1 MSQMKEL
8 YNKVAKDAVMQQ
20 KFSKILAESEEVS
33 KEATTEKLVTFAKD
47 AGYAVSMNE
56 IQEFFSNQQEK
67 PAGELDDA
75 ELDLVAGG
83 KIEIDGLKAS
93 IDFGFCIPDSQQW
106 ILTPVAE

>member
-33 KEATTEKLVTFAKD
+33 KEATTEKLITFARE
-47 AGYAVSMNE
+47 AGFALSLDEM
-56 IQEFFSNQQEK
+56 QEFFTTLQVK
-67 PAGELDDA
+67 PAGELNDA